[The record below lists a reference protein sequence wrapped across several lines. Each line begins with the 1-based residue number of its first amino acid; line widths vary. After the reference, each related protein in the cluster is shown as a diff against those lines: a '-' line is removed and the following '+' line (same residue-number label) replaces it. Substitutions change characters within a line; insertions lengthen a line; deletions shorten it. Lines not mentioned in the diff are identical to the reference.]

1 MTKTETEFH
10 SAGRTFPGV
19 FFEPDAASPSE
30 PRPGVLVLHGGAGL
44 GAHEHERAGM
54 LADLGYLAFAPDL
67 FGEVFTSRARGIEAI
82 TGLVSDPQALRR
94 RLTDALAHLRGHSRV
109 DASRLTA
116 IGFCFGGLASLEL
129 ARSGADLR
137 AVVTFHG
144 GLTTHAP
151 AEPGVVRASI
161 LVCTGAADPHVTRE
175 HREGFEDEMTRAT
188 ADWQMHTYSG
198 AMHCF
203 TERGIDRPGA
213 KYDERAD
220 GRSWQSM
227 RELFEE
233 TVGPRRID

>member
-1 MTKTETEFH
+1 MTETTETEFH

-19 FFEPDAASPSE
+19 FFEPDAATASGR
-30 PRPGVLVLHGGAGL
+30 RPGVLVLRGGAGL
-44 GAHEHERAGM
+44 GAHERERASM
-54 LADLGYLAFAPDL
+54 LAALGYVAFAPDL
-67 FGEVFTSRARGIEAI
+67 FGEVFASRARGIEVI
-82 TGLVSDPQALRR
+82 TGLVADPPTLRG
-94 RLTDALAHLRGHSRV
+94 RLTDALAHLREHSRV
-109 DASRLTA
+109 DASRMA
-116 IGFCFGGLASLEL
+116 AVGFCFGGLAALEL

-144 GLTTHAP
+144 GLTTNAP
-151 AEPGVVRASI
+151 AEPGVVRAAI

-188 ADWQMHTYSG
+188 ANWQMHVYSG

-220 GRSWQSM
+220 QRSWQSM
-227 RELFEE
+227 RALFEE
-233 TVGPRRID
+233 TI